1 MSGGVA
7 VGLDGTRESL
17 AAAGWAAREALA
29 RDASLELVQVRE
41 TGAYP
46 SSPIVVEDQVELGL
60 SEKITGEVAEEL
72 ARRHPELRTTITMVA
87 GRPSRVLT
95 DLSHRTGLLVL
106 GSRGL
111 SGAVGYVMGSTAL
124 GTVAHAV
131 CPVVLVRAEQDED
144 GMDAADGGDGTGAED
159 GRDTRDAA
167 DAESAEGGPHRA
179 RHTARDASPVT
190 AAVGDIVLGLD
201 LGRPC
206 DALIDFAFRAASL
219 HARRLR
225 VLHGW
230 HLPPALGSTPSY
242 PVGMEITEQMQA
254 EETRMLRDALRP
266 WHEKFPDVDVVRAAV
281 PGRAQE
287 ILKEAAEDASLL
299 VVGRRIRQQRLG
311 THIGP
316 VAHAVVHHVRTPVA
330 VVPHA

>member
-46 SSPIVVEDQVELGL
+46 SSPIVVEDQVELEL

-95 DLSHRTGLLVL
+95 GLSHRTGLLVL

-131 CPVVLVRAEQDED
+131 CPVVLVRAEPDED
-144 GMDAADGGDGTGAED
+144 GTDGMDGTGAED
-159 GRDTRDAA
+159 VQDAREAA
-167 DAESAEGGPHRA
+167 DAESAADGPYRA
-179 RHTARDASPVT
+179 RHTARDASPTT

-254 EETRMLRDALRP
+254 EETRMLRDALGP